1 MSDPLCRWCHKT
13 LAEHGGE
20 DAPRARMPC
29 LGRKSGFSAVPEV
42 LATTGA
48 PKIFGKPM
56 VVTGSDPRYF
66 ELALGPFRLGVMAAS
81 QANKDKGKSYWFVES
96 KVRYGDLLS
105 GYSKDDGSAARDI
118 ERALVEIETTLREA
132 RGA

>member
-13 LAEHGGE
+13 LADHRGE

-56 VVTGSDPRYF
+56 VVTGFDPRYF
-66 ELALGPFRLGVMAAS
+66 ELALGPFRLGVMPAVGS
-81 QANKDKGKSYWFVES
+81 NKGKSYWFVES

-105 GYSKDDGSAARDI
+105 GYSKDDAAAARDI
-118 ERALVEIETTLREA
+118 ERALIEIETTIREA